1 MRGAR
6 LGLSVAV
13 SLIATAASA
22 QNFSKS
28 FFFGDS
34 LTDSGWFLYKPL
46 GGGPPFGLAPPGA
59 GTWTTNPDPGWAQL
73 FSSRFG
79 GSATPSDTPG
89 VGGNNYAIGG
99 ARVVAQSGNILSTQ
113 TQIATYL
120 ASTGGVADP
129 NAIYTFWAGSND
141 LKTTT
146 GANGP
151 SPGNIVNPQNVPQL
165 LAVAR

>member
-1 MRGAR
+1 MRGTR

-22 QNFSKS
+22 QDFSRS

-46 GGGPPFGLAPPGA
+46 GGGPPFGLATPGA
-59 GTWTTNPDPGWAQL
+59 GTWTTNPDPGWAQT

-113 TQIATYL
+113 THIATYL
-120 ASTGGVADP
+120 VIIVFDSET
-129 NAIYTFWAGSND
+129 NEIYTF
-141 LKTTT
+141 
-146 GANGP
+146 
-151 SPGNIVNPQNVPQL
+151 
-165 LAVAR
+165 